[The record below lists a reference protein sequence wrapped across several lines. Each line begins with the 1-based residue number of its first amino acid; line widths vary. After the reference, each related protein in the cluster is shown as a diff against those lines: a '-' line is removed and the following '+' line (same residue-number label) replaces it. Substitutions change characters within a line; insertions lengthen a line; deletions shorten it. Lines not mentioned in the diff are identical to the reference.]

1 MESVNLVACE
11 FIRFCVGRRGR
22 EWPVLYDEMCRVA
35 GQRRF
40 KGLGYAE
47 LKEMGIS
54 LGLTDL
60 DKTFDLVEA
69 VTSNNYVPATS
80 SG

>member
-1 MESVNLVACE
+1 
-11 FIRFCVGRRGR
+11 
-22 EWPVLYDEMCRVA
+22 MCRVA